1 MQDTPWD
8 AAGSVVL
15 SEVLK
20 HARYKTNAAEIL
32 WIACEV
38 LYILNMQVHA
48 MLPTA
53 TCQCVSI
60 HVTSFCN
67 MFI

>member
-20 HARYKTNAAEIL
+20 HARYKTNAAESCGLHVKSCTFQI
-32 WIACEV
+32 CRF
-38 LYILNMQVHA
+38 
-48 MLPTA
+48 MLCCPPLPVN
-53 TCQCVSI
+53 VS
-60 HVTSFCN
+60 VY
-67 MFI
+67 M